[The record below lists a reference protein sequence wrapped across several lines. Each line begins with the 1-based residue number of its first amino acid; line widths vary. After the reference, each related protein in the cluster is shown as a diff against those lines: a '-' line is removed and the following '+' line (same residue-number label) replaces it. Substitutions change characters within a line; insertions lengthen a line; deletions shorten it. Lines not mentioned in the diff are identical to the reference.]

1 MLRKA
6 LSQSWAS
13 ASSAAGH
20 QNNNHVAALLAQVR
34 PGATVGGTFG
44 TTVQPVRGQK
54 SLPVV
59 DAAAP
64 LPPAAY
70 SPFGTKQK
78 SMGEWTVARLD
89 DLLNWGRKGECT
101 AGMGG
106 GGTSIRGIVDGL
118 QFWDSAKVRSGST
131 KNDTELNKTNQHP
144 FQFTC
149 FLSVHET
156 TT

>member
-20 QNNNHVAALLAQVR
+20 NNNHVAALLAQVR
-34 PGATVGGTFG
+34 PGAQAAIGGSFG
-44 TTVQPVRGQK
+44 TTVQPARGQK

-89 DLLNWGRKGECT
+89 DLLNWGRKGKRATTRECIT
-101 AGMGG
+101 REDTPLPSCPLIHSVAGLDITFCM
-106 GGTSIRGIVDGL
+106 
-118 QFWDSAKVRSGST
+118 QW
-131 KNDTELNKTNQHP
+131 
-144 FQFTC
+144 
-149 FLSVHET
+149 
-156 TT
+156 